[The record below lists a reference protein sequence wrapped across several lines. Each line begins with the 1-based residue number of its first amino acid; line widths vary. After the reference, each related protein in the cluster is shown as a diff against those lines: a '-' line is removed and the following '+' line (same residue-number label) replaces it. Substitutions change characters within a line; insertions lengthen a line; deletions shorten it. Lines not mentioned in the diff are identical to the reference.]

1 MNVDGYQDNATTS
14 LTLFSSCPIG
24 DSDSSPRT
32 KEFTRSVAILDT
44 KTWTWTVP
52 ALQGIPPSSRS
63 YASAAILDGK
73 HVTYA
78 FGKKQKSTHPPT
90 HPMAIVDAYPL
101 SSSKTG
107 SALNVQYN
115 DINVLDVSS
124 NAWLQSFGNED
135 TSSSS
140 GLSTGVI
147 VGVTIACVVLLVII
161 LFLVWKFQ
169 AYIRFIVS
177 RIHADIWKP
186 R

>member
-1 MNVDGYQDNATTS
+1 MNTNGYKSSATTS
-14 LTLFSSCPIG
+14 LTLFSSWIKG

-32 KEFTRSVAILDT
+32 KQFTRSVAILDT

-52 ALQGIPPSSRS
+52 ALEGIPPSSRS

-73 HVTYA
+73 HVTFA
-78 FGKKQKSTHPPT
+78 FGKKQKASPP
-90 HPMAIVDAYPL
+90 PALVNVDTYPL
-101 SSSKTG
+101 PYTG

-115 DINVLDVSS
+115 DINVLDVSTNS
-124 NAWLQSFGNED
+124 WLQTFGNED

-147 VGVTIACVVLLVII
+147 VGITIACVVLLIII
-161 LFLVWKFQ
+161 LFFVWKFQ